1 MARRTPAVAAAFG
14 AVAVFAVLAPAGAGG
29 DLVAFP
35 PDYRNGVMYT
45 SHDNAEA
52 KEFREF
58 YITPA
63 ALDAVR
69 KGQPLP
75 SGTVITLARYDVQRD
90 AGGNP
95 VKDANG
101 RFIKIAGSQGLPGDG
116 KAYRMG
122 HRVSGQPAQWRMGVP
137 SLSPRR
143 QDRRQGRSCRL
154 LAVPPERGQHEFH
167 VHRGGSRRQF
177 QSKALGAWRRTWILP
192 GRF

>member
-1 MARRTPAVAAAFG
+1 MMARRTPTVAAAFG

-35 PDYRNGVMYT
+35 RDYRNGVMYT

-95 VKDANG
+95 AKDANG
-101 RFIKIAGSQGLPGDG
+101 RFIKIAGV
-116 KAYRMG
+116 KAYRVMEKRTG
-122 HRVSGQPAQWRMGVP
+122 WGTAYPDNLRNGEWEYQAFLPDGKTDDKVDLAGCLQCHRNGDSTNFMFTAEDLVAGAKA
-137 SLSPRR
+137 RR
-143 QDRRQGRSCRL
+143 
-154 LAVPPERGQHEFH
+154 
-167 VHRGGSRRQF
+167 
-177 QSKALGAWRRTWILP
+177 
-192 GRF
+192 

>member
-1 MARRTPAVAAAFG
+1 M
-14 AVAVFAVLAPAGAGG
+14 FAVLAPAGAGG

-35 PDYRNGVMYT
+35 RDYRNGVMYT

-75 SGTVITLARYDVQRD
+75 SRTVITLARYDVQRD

-95 VKDANG
+95 AKDANG
-101 RFIKIAGSQGLPGDG
+101 RFIKIAGV
-116 KAYRMG
+116 KAYRVMEKRTG
-122 HRVSGQPAQWRMGVP
+122 WGTAYPDNLRNGEWEYQAFLPDGKIDDKVDLGE
-137 SLSPRR
+137 
-143 QDRRQGRSCRL
+143 L
-154 LAVPPERGQHEFH
+154 LPVPPERGQHEFH
-167 VHRGGSRRQF
+167 VHGGGSRRRC
-177 QSKALGAWRRTWILP
+177 QSQALTAIV
-192 GRF
+192 F

>member
-1 MARRTPAVAAAFG
+1 MMARKAPTVAAAFG
-14 AVAVFAVLAPAGAGG
+14 AAAVFAALAPAGAGG

-35 PDYRNGVMYT
+35 RDYRNGVMYT

-75 SGTVITLARYDVQRD
+75 SRTVITLARYDVQRD

-95 VKDANG
+95 AKDANG
-101 RFIKIAGSQGLPGDG
+101 RFIKIAGV
-116 KAYRMG
+116 KAYRVMEKRTG
-122 HRVSGQPAQWRMGVP
+122 WGTAYPDNLRNGEWEYQAFLPDGKIDDKVDLGSCFQCHRNGDSTNFMFTAEDLVAGAKV
-137 SLSPRR
+137 RR
-143 QDRRQGRSCRL
+143 
-154 LAVPPERGQHEFH
+154 
-167 VHRGGSRRQF
+167 
-177 QSKALGAWRRTWILP
+177 
-192 GRF
+192 

>member
-1 MARRTPAVAAAFG
+1 MMARRTPTVAAAFG

-35 PDYRNGVMYT
+35 RDYRNGVMYT

-95 VKDANG
+95 AKDANG
-101 RFIKIAGSQGLPGDG
+101 RFIKIAGV
-116 KAYRMG
+116 KAYRVMEKRTG
-122 HRVSGQPAQWRMGVP
+122 WGTAYPDSLRNGEWEYQAFLPDGKTDDKVDLASCLQCHRNGDSTNFMFTAEDLVAGAKA
-137 SLSPRR
+137 RR
-143 QDRRQGRSCRL
+143 
-154 LAVPPERGQHEFH
+154 
-167 VHRGGSRRQF
+167 
-177 QSKALGAWRRTWILP
+177 
-192 GRF
+192 